1 MNAMSRAFPVFAI
14 VYAVVYALA
23 FPYDWQLFAY
33 YPAVGEFHFAA
44 QPPTLGPPINWY
56 GWMVTAAIAGVVAA
70 VLSIALPARWNR
82 ALATLAWVVPV
93 ACIAYLMYLARVW
106 FI

>member
-1 MNAMSRAFPVFAI
+1 MIAMSRAFPVFAI
-14 VYAVVYALA
+14 VYAAVYALA
-23 FPYDWQLFAY
+23 FPFDWQLFAY
-33 YPAVGEFHFAA
+33 YPAVNEFHMSP

-56 GWMVTAAIAGVVAA
+56 GWMATAAIAGAVAA

-82 ALATLAWVVPV
+82 PLATLAWVVPV
-93 ACIAYLMYLARVW
+93 GCIAFLMYLARVW